1 VVKLRQPNLQEN
13 KMAIFPSLDWL
24 KELDAKLNAD
34 ERYAD
39 IAKKWEGDMTIVV
52 EPEGNLKERQV
63 YYLDLWHGKCRGVA
77 ELKDISEKKAAF
89 VLTATYENIKRIMTG
104 KLDPMQAMLTRK
116 LSVQGNLAVMMRS
129 VPTVLDFVRCAREIT
144 NEIL

>member
-1 VVKLRQPNLQEN
+1 
-13 KMAIFPSLDWL
+13 MSAIFPSLDWL
-24 KELDAKLNAD
+24 NALDAKLNSD

-39 IAKKWEGDMTIVV
+39 IAKKWEGDMTIVI
-52 EPEGNLKERQV
+52 EPEGNVTEKKV

-77 ELKDISEKKAAF
+77 ELKDASEKKSAF

-104 KLDPMQAMLTRK
+104 NLDPMQAMLTRK

-144 NEIL
+144 KEIL

>member
-1 VVKLRQPNLQEN
+1 
-13 KMAIFPSLDWL
+13 MSAIFPSLEWL
-24 KELDAKLNAD
+24 NELDAKINGD
-34 ERYAD
+34 EHYAE

-52 EPEGNLKERQV
+52 EPDGNLKEKKI

-77 ELKDISEKKAAF
+77 ELKDVSEKKAAF

-116 LSVQGNLAVMMRS
+116 LIVQGNMAVMMRS

>member
-1 VVKLRQPNLQEN
+1 
-13 KMAIFPSLDWL
+13 MSAIFPSMEWL
-24 KELDAKLNAD
+24 NALDAKLNSD

-39 IAKKWEGDMTIVV
+39 IAKKWEGDMTIVI
-52 EPEGNLKERQV
+52 EPEGNLTEKKV

-77 ELKDISEKKAAF
+77 ELKDASEKKSAF
-89 VLTATYENIKRIMTG
+89 VLTSTYENIKRIMTG
-104 KLDPMQAMLTRK
+104 NLDPMQAMLTRK

-144 NEIL
+144 KEIL

>member
-1 VVKLRQPNLQEN
+1 MITNPFEENTMNPVFPSAEWLQALDVKLN
-13 KMAIFPSLDWL
+13 S
-24 KELDAKLNAD
+24 DA
-34 ERYAD
+34 RYAE
-39 IAKKWEGDMTIVV
+39 IAKKWEGDMVIVI
-52 EPEGNLKERQV
+52 EPEGNLKEQHI

-77 ELKDISEKKAAF
+77 ELKDASEKDAVF

-104 KLDPMQAMLTRK
+104 KLDPMQAMMTRK
-116 LSVQGNLAVMMRS
+116 LSVKGNLAVMMRS